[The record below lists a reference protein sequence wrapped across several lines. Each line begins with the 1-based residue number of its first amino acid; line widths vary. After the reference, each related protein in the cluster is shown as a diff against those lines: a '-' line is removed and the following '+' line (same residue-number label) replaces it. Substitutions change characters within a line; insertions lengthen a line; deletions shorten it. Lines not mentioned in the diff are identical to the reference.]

1 MGELL
6 ESEEAELEI
15 IVEERYRHCPSHRS
29 LPEPDLLEEAAR
41 MIKQAVRPVIVA
53 GGGAVI
59 SEAGDEILELSESLG
74 APVAYSLDG
83 KGIIPEDHPAAVGVV
98 GSYSSKSANR
108 VVSEATLVIFVGS
121 DTGDQVTYNWRIPRM
136 GTTVIQIDADAV
148 ELGRNYPGTLGI
160 LGDPKAS
167 LRGLSLNSGVNSLQ
181 FD

>member
-1 MGELL
+1 
-6 ESEEAELEI
+6 
-15 IVEERYRHCPSHRS
+15 
-29 LPEPDLLEEAAR
+29 
-41 MIKQAVRPVIVA
+41 
-53 GGGAVI
+53 
-59 SEAGDEILELSESLG
+59 
-74 APVAYSLDG
+74 
-83 KGIIPEDHPAAVGVV
+83 
-98 GSYSSKSANR
+98 

-121 DTGDQVTYNWRIPRM
+121 DTGDQVTYNWCIPRM